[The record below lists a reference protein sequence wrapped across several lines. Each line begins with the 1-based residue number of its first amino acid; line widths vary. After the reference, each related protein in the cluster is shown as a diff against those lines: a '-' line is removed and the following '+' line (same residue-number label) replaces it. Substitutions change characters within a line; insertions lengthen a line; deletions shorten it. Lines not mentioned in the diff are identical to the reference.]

1 MFSCL
6 KCAEL
11 FWRSLNGLSFCANF
25 FNQSTVRL
33 WSTHVVCL
41 GVLQVISLI
50 KVMKK
55 LHHLD
60 FPLIKILRRNG
71 LQLYLEK
78 NGRSVKITK
87 CVQSISFQM
96 TF

>member
-1 MFSCL
+1 MFSCFN
-6 KCAEL
+6 CAEL
-11 FWRSLNGLSFCANF
+11 FCRSLNGLSFCTNF
-25 FNQSTVRL
+25 FNQSTVWL
-33 WSTHVVCL
+33 SSTHVVCL
-41 GVLQVISLI
+41 DALQVLNLI
-50 KVMKK
+50 KVIKK
-55 LHHLD
+55 LHYLD
-60 FPLIKILRRNG
+60 FPLMKILRRNG